1 MGILNP
7 VGDGNA
13 SYVVNAAVVEE
24 MVMEAGA
31 ISAESAAS
39 SFAFNAIPK
48 EGEPLSATSLPLTA
62 NVLRKA
68 P

>member
-39 SFAFNAIPK
+39 GFAFSAIPK
-48 EGEPLSATSLPLTA
+48 EGGNNRRALIGHLSPSDG
-62 NVLRKA
+62 
-68 P
+68 